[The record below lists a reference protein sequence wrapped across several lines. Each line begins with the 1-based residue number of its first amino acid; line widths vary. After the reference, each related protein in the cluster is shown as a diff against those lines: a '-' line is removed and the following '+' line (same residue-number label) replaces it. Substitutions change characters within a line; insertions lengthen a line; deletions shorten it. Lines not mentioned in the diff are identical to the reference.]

1 MLTAT
6 GSCLPLAVYFGV
18 AVAPPLRPGS
28 VSFSSSSSPSCPS
41 SPGRASDFWLEV
53 RVASGLPSALAAVLR
68 VAADHLQQPSGMSFL
83 SRSEYDRGVNT
94 FSPEGRLFQVE
105 YAIEAIKLGSTAI
118 GIRTKEG
125 VVLVVEKRLTSP
137 LIDPST
143 IEKIYEIDEHMG
155 CAMSGLTADARTL
168 IDHARV
174 EAQGHWFTYN
184 ERMPVESNVHS
195 IADLALDFAD
205 NKGKK
210 RVMSRPFGVA
220 LLVGGYDPTDG
231 PVLFNTDP
239 SGTFTK
245 YQAASIGSAQEG
257 STNLLQEQYN
267 KDMTLKEAQCYQ
279 ICELVLFY
287 VLARCLSST
296 RFPFPQTVYCSS

>member
-1 MLTAT
+1 
-6 GSCLPLAVYFGV
+6 
-18 AVAPPLRPGS
+18 
-28 VSFSSSSSPSCPS
+28 
-41 SPGRASDFWLEV
+41 
-53 RVASGLPSALAAVLR
+53 
-68 VAADHLQQPSGMSFL
+68 MSFL
-83 SRSEYDRGVNT
+83 SRSDYDRGVNT

-118 GIRTKEG
+118 GICTKEG
-125 VVLVVEKRLTSP
+125 VVLAVEKRLTSP
-137 LIDPST
+137 LIDPSS
-143 IEKIYEIDEHMG
+143 IEKIMEIDEHMG

-174 EAQGHWFTYN
+174 EAQAHWFNYN

-205 NKGKK
+205 DEREDKK
-210 RVMSRPFGVA
+210 RVMFRPFGVA
-220 LLVGGYDPTDG
+220 LLVGGYDPVDG

-245 YQAASIGSAQEG
+245 YMAASIGSAQEG

-267 KDMTLKEAQCYQ
+267 KDMTFKEAETLALTTLRSVMEEKVSS
-279 ICELVLFY
+279 INIEVAT
-287 VLARCLSST
+287 VLAST
-296 RFPFPQTVYCSS
+296 KKFRLYSKDELEELIKGLPAPTLPPLQTAAASAS